1 MHWLTMEKLDN
12 RVTYSAPEHC
22 TGPAPYMPGHSM
34 HVLAGIILRNNSSAT
49 LYSTTKKMLKRIHTK
64 VPGKKKRRPAPM
76 AKGRKKNGGI
86 D

>member
-1 MHWLTMEKLDN
+1 
-12 RVTYSAPEHC
+12 
-22 TGPAPYMPGHSM
+22 M